1 MPGDRVELGSAG
13 GSVDIE
19 AHVRSITPIQ
29 NVLLLYNGE
38 VVEEFAVDGERYAFD
53 LNKSYPVNESGWFH
67 LRAEGDPA
75 ERFPLDA
82 RYAQGFTNPIWVDV
96 GGQPA
101 RDRAS
106 AEYSIRWIDKLRQMA
121 EEWPGWRS
129 EKEKQHVF
137 SQFDEARAIYQG
149 FLSGASSDSGAQD

>member
-1 MPGDRVELGSAG
+1 MPGDRVELARGG
-13 GSVDIE
+13 GSVGVQ
-19 AHVRSITPIQ
+19 ARVRSITPIQ
-29 NVLLLYNGE
+29 KVLLLYNGE
-38 VVEEFAVDGERYAFD
+38 VVEEFSPTGERLAFD
-53 LNKSYPVNESGWFH
+53 LDKSYPVQESGWFH

-75 ERFPLDA
+75 ERAPLDA
-82 RYAQGFTNPIWVDV
+82 TYAQGFTNPIWVDV
-96 GGQPA
+96 GGQTA

-149 FLSGASSDSGAQD
+149 FLSGASDSND